1 LHRFC
6 IKKNQTC
13 KLNETDDS
21 SDVSGVKDKVNKT
34 GDDVTIYT
42 EEQVMI
48 LEKGQISCDEF
59 EAQLCDYADGEL
71 PKTMKAMMEAHECSC
86 EECAESKRTYLL
98 TIRLARTLRCDVSI
112 SSEIENR
119 LREKLNERL
128 GLTLKPINISMN

>member
-6 IKKNQTC
+6 IEKNQTC
-13 KLNETDDS
+13 KLNETGDS
-21 SDVSGVKDKVNKT
+21 SDVSVVENKYKQT
-34 GDDVTIYT
+34 GSDEEMYT

-71 PKTMKAMMEAHECSC
+71 PKTMKAMMEAHECTC
-86 EECAESKRTYLL
+86 EACAESKRTYLL
-98 TIRLARTLRCDVSI
+98 TIRLARTLRCEATI
-112 SSEIENR
+112 SVEIENR

-128 GLTLKPINISMN
+128 GLTLKPIDLSMN